1 MSSRKVFV
9 TGGTGYLG
17 RHLIPKL
24 IERGHQVN
32 ALVRRGS
39 EHNLTTNCRAILGNA
54 LDKTS
59 FSGQIA
65 PADTFVQLVGVPHPS
80 PAKAKQFREI
90 DLVSVRESVAAALEN
105 RIEHF
110 VYVSVAQPA
119 PVMKAFIAVRAE
131 GEALIRA
138 SGMRATILRP
148 WYILGPGHRWPYLLL
163 PVYWIF
169 ERIPSTSAG
178 AQRLGLV
185 TLEQMIRALAQ
196 AIENPPKGI
205 RVMGVIEIRN
215 AKVEAAVQ

>member
-17 RHLIPKL
+17 RRIIPKL

-32 ALVRRGS
+32 ALLRRGS
-39 EHNLTTNCRAILGNA
+39 ERNLPSNCRAILGDA

-59 FSGQIA
+59 FSGKIA
-65 PADTFVQLVGVPHPS
+65 PSDTFVQLVGVPHPS

-105 RIEHF
+105 RIDHF

-131 GEALIRA
+131 GEALICA
-138 SGMRATILRP
+138 GGLRATILRP
-148 WYILGPGHRWPYLLL
+148 WYILGPGHRWPYLIL
-163 PVYWIF
+163 PFYWIF
-169 ERIPSTSAG
+169 ERWPRTHAT
-178 AQRLGLV
+178 AQRLAFVTIQQVVNTLV
-185 TLEQMIRALAQ
+185 QAVEKPPEGIRILEVPQIRAGELT
-196 AIENPPKGI
+196 
-205 RVMGVIEIRN
+205 
-215 AKVEAAVQ
+215 

>member
-1 MSSRKVFV
+1 MSSRKIFV

-39 EHNLTTNCRAILGNA
+39 EDKLPPNSRAIPGDA

-65 PADTFVQLVGVPHPS
+65 PSDTFVQLVGVAHPS

-90 DLVSVRESVAAALEN
+90 DLVSVRESVAAALDN
-105 RIEHF
+105 HIEHF

-138 SGMRATILRP
+138 SGLTATILRP
-148 WYILGPGHRWPYLLL
+148 WYILGPDHRWPYLLL

-169 ERIPSTSAG
+169 ERIPSTSA
-178 AQRLGLV
+178 AARRLGLV
-185 TLEQMIRALAQ
+185 TLQQMIRTLVE
-196 AIENPPKGI
+196 AIENPPKGT
-205 RVMGVIEIRN
+205 RVMGVTEIRN
-215 AKVEAAVQ
+215 EKAEAD